1 MKAFRKFESAL
12 RSALRDWTNTI
23 GEVDILV
30 GIPCFNNEDTIAHVV
45 QTAAQGV
52 ADHFPGRPA
61 VILVSDGG
69 SLDDTRERAES
80 TPIPPGIQRHVTIYR
95 GIPGKGTSLRAVFEA
110 ATQLKASACVV
121 VDSDLRSITP
131 EWVKLLA
138 EPILNR
144 QADYVTPYYI
154 RHKYDGTI
162 TNHIVYPMV
171 RALYGRQ
178 VRQPIGGD
186 FGFSGELAA
195 FYVREDVWDS
205 DVARFGIDIWMTTTA
220 IAEDFKVAQTHLGT
234 KIHDAKDP
242 GTDLGPMFTQVVG
255 TLLYVMGRYENRWM
269 RVEGST
275 PVDIIGE
282 AETVMKLEPLAVSL
296 NKLKKEFHEGF
307 NHFSGLYRQVLDPTN
322 FGALRE
328 VVKVLEETDEVK
340 FPADLW
346 ARILYDFAFIFQLW
360 NRNRRRLVS
369 MLVPLYFG
377 RTAAYC
383 QEVAP
388 MEAEEAEQVVEA
400 QAAVFEREKPYLRD
414 KLLAWTE

>member
-1 MKAFRKFESAL
+1 MKAFRKFESAM
-12 RSALRDWTNTI
+12 RPELRDWTKRVD
-23 GEVDILV
+23 EVDILV
-30 GIPCFNNEDTIAHVV
+30 GIPSFNNEDTISHVV
-45 QTAAQGV
+45 EMTARGLAG
-52 ADHFPGRPA
+52 HFPGKRAA
-61 VILVSDGG
+61 VLVSDGG
-69 SLDDTRERAES
+69 SLDDTREQAES
-80 TPIPPGIQRHVTIYR
+80 AAIPAGIERHVTIYR
-95 GIPGKGTSLRAVFEA
+95 GIPGKGASLRAVFET
-110 ATQLKASACVV
+110 ATILKSSVCVV
-121 VDSDLRSITP
+121 VDSDLRSISP

-186 FGFSGELAA
+186 FGFSGELAV
-195 FYVREDVWDS
+195 FYIREDVWES
-205 DVARFGIDIWMTTTA
+205 DVARFGIDVWMTTTA
-220 IAEDFKVAQTHLGT
+220 LAENFKVAQTHLGT

-255 TLLYVMGRYENRWM
+255 TLLFMMGRYENCWM
-269 RVEGST
+269 RVEGSS
-275 PVDIIGE
+275 PVEIIGE

-296 NKLKKEFHEGF
+296 NKLKREFHEGF

-328 VVKVLEETDEVK
+328 VVKVLAETDEVT

-383 QEVAP
+383 QEVAS

-400 QAAVFEREKPYLRD
+400 QAAVFEREKSYLRE
-414 KLLAWTE
+414 KVLLWTE

>member
-1 MKAFRKFESAL
+1 MKVFRKFDSAMRPEL
-12 RSALRDWTNTI
+12 HEWTKSL

-30 GIPCFNNEDTIAHVV
+30 GIPSFNNEDTIEHVV
-45 QTAAQGV
+45 QMAARGL
-52 ADHFPGRPA
+52 AEHFPGRPTA
-61 VILVSDGG
+61 VLISDGG
-69 SLDDTRERAES
+69 SLDDTRERARS
-80 TPIPPGIQRHVTIYR
+80 APVPAGIERHVTIYR
-95 GIPGKGTSLRAVFEA
+95 GTPGKGTSLRAVFET

-131 EWVKLLA
+131 EWIKLLA

-162 TNHIVYPMV
+162 TNHIVYPLV
-171 RALYGRQ
+171 RALYGRR

-195 FYVREDVWDS
+195 FYVREDVWEY

-220 IAEDFKVAQTHLGT
+220 VAEDFRVVQTRLGT
-234 KIHDAKDP
+234 KVHDAKDP
-242 GTDLGPMFTQVVG
+242 AADLGPMFTQVVG
-255 TLLYVMGRYENRWM
+255 TLLFMMGRYENRWM

-275 PVDIIGE
+275 PVETIGE

-296 NKLKKEFHEGF
+296 STLKKEFHEGF
-307 NHFSGLYRQVLDPTN
+307 NHFAGLYRQVLDQAN
-322 FGALRE
+322 FEALQE
-328 VVKVLEETDEVK
+328 VVKVLKQLDEIR

-388 MEAEEAEQVVEA
+388 MEAEEAEQVIEA
-400 QAAVFEREKPYLRD
+400 QADVFEGEKGYLREKI
-414 KLLAWTE
+414 LLWTE